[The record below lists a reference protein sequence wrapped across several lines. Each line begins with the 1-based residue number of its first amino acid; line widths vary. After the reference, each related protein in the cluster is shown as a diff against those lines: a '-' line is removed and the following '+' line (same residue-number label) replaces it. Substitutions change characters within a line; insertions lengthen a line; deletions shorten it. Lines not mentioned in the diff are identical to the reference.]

1 MEEVLLRF
9 SHLGEGIF
17 DLLDEKTLQK
27 CRKVGRTWKC
37 FIEDPNQKLLWIQI
51 IKKHEKTI
59 EDYRRNYNLKRFIS
73 SPQKW
78 SKLRIQNL
86 REFAKKLEKDLVNG
100 EEMECA
106 FLKKYAELG
115 IKLNGKAANS
125 AAALHCACF
134 NGNTKI
140 AQILLQ
146 KSVQLDINPNDKNNK
161 YGYTAFHYACIFG
174 KTGIVEMMLDN
185 AESFNLDFTVK
196 DQFGSTGY
204 EYAKHNGNPVAELIK
219 RKLPAGKF

>member
-1 MEEVLLRF
+1 MSRKSAMEEVLLRF

-27 CRKVGRTWKC
+27 CRKVGRTWKR

-59 EDYRRNYNLKRFIS
+59 DLKRFIS

-86 REFAKKLEKDLVNG
+86 REFAKKLEKDK
-100 EEMECA
+100 EEMGCA

-115 IKLNGKAANS
+115 IKLNGKDAHGS
-125 AAALHCACF
+125 PALHIACI

-146 KSVQLDINPNDKNNK
+146 KSVQLDINPNEKHK
-161 YGYTAFHYACIFG
+161 YLFGRTAFHWACIGG
-174 KTGIVEMMLDN
+174 KTSIVEMMLDN

-196 DQFGSTGY
+196 DWGQNWTGY
-204 EYAKHNGNPVAELIK
+204 EWAKLIGNSVAELIE

>member
-17 DLLDEKTLQK
+17 DLLDEENLQK
-27 CRKVGRTWKC
+27 CRKVGRTWKR
-37 FIEDPNQKLLWIQI
+37 FVEDPNQKLLRIQI
-51 IKKHEKTI
+51 IKKYEKGF
-59 EDYRRNYNLKRFIS
+59 YLKKFKS

-86 REFAKKLEKDLVNG
+86 REFAKKLEKGLVNG

-115 IKLNGKAANS
+115 IKLNGKAGNGVITDT
-125 AAALHCACF
+125 ALQWACR
-134 NGNTKI
+134 NVNTKI
-140 AQILLQ
+140 PQILLQ
-146 KSVQLDINPNDKNNK
+146 KSVQLNINPNDNNN
-161 YGYTAFHYACIFG
+161 YSGRTAFHWACMFD
-174 KTGIVEMMLDN
+174 KTSIVEMMLDN
-185 AESFNLDFTVK
+185 AESFNLDFTVQDK
-196 DQFGSTGY
+196 HGRTGY
-204 EYAKHNGNPVAELIK
+204 EYANQFVAKLIE